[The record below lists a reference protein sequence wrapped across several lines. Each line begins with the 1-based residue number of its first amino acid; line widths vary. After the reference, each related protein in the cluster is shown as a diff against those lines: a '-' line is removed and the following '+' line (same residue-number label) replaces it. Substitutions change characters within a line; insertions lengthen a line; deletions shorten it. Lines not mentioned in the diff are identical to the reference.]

1 MTVAAVA
8 DELRALLPDGTV
20 ADDPALLA
28 ARATDRSGVPPLGE
42 PVALV
47 RPRATADV
55 AAVLRYASAHH
66 VPVVPQ
72 GGLTGLAGGANAVP
86 GAILLDLSAMD
97 RIVAVDEVDRSA
109 VVQPGVLVA
118 DLQRAAGER
127 GLFYA
132 PDPGSADE
140 ATIGGTVATN
150 AGGMRC
156 LKYGVTGDAVRS
168 LEVVLADGSVVRT
181 RPATV
186 KGVAGLDLT
195 SLVVGSEGTLA
206 VVTEVTVALLPAPGP
221 SIGVTGAFASVTEAL
236 RVADEIVAGPHAP
249 SGLELLDGLVLDAIG
264 RIDPS
269 TGIPEG
275 TAAWLLVV
283 TDERDAAAA
292 SAALDWFAGV
302 LASHG
307 ALAVERADDE
317 RRLDVLMQARRL
329 FNRAMRELRGG
340 SVNEDV
346 SVPRHRLPELVE
358 RVAALSSELGVVV
371 AVGGHVGDGNLHPV
385 VSFDPA
391 DPAQVAGARRAHERI
406 LALAD
411 ELGGTVTGEH
421 GIGVEKLSAVGVE
434 LAPRLRELQRAVKAA
449 FDPLGILNP
458 GKKL

>member
-1 MTVAAVA
+1 MTVAA
-8 DELRALLPDGTV
+8 LRALLPDGVV

-28 ARATDRSGVPPLGE
+28 ARAADRSGVPALGA
-42 PVALV
+42 PAVLV
-47 RPRATADV
+47 RPRTTADV
-55 AAVLRYASAHH
+55 AAVLRYASAER

-97 RIVAVDEVDRSA
+97 RVVAVDEVDRSA

-118 DLQRAAGER
+118 DLQRAAGEH

-156 LKYGVTGDAVRS
+156 LKYGVTRDAVRS

-195 SLVVGSEGTLA
+195 SVIVGSEGTLA

-221 SIGVTGAFASVTEAL
+221 SVGVAGVFGSVAEAL
-236 RVADEIVAGPHAP
+236 RAADAIVAGPHGP
-249 SGLELLDGLVLDAIG
+249 SGLELLDGVVLDAI
-264 RIDPS
+264 RRLAPS
-269 TGIPEG
+269 SGIPEG
-275 TAAWLLVV
+275 AAAWLLVV
-283 TDERDAAAA
+283 TDERDGAAA
-292 SAALDWFAGV
+292 STALDWFTGV
-302 LASHG
+302 LAAHG

-317 RRLDVLMQARRL
+317 RRLDDLMAARRL
-329 FNRAMRELRGG
+329 FNQAMRELRGG
-340 SVNEDV
+340 SINEDV

-358 RVAALSSELGVVV
+358 RVSALSSEIGLVI

-385 VSFDPA
+385 VSFDPG
-391 DPAQVAGARRAHERI
+391 DVAQVAAARRAHERI

-421 GIGVEKLSAVGVE
+421 GIGVEKLSAVAVE
-434 LAPRLRELQRAVKAA
+434 LPARLRELQRAVKAA